1 MGYNVEK
8 DVLPFIGPDDDTDII
23 LFFTDG
29 KNEPKAQHKKMY
41 EDDADFTGNAL
52 GYEGTPLRTS
62 LRLCPKTP
70 EKAIQFSWIREPE
83 VSSNFT
89 DTNGFQFAYQNVY
102 IDGFVSSISTISEVA
117 YPPRIQSLGS
127 EALNINSVETACVL
141 GIPRQNE
148 EIDAIRI
155 LLEKETL
162 ECSSS

>member
-29 KNEPKAQHKKMY
+29 KNEPKKLNIRRCI

-52 GYEGTPLRTS
+52 GYEGDTLKDFITA
-62 LRLCPKTP
+62 CPKTP

-117 YPPRIQSLGS
+117 YPLGFSLWGQRPS
-127 EALNINSVETACVL
+127 T
-141 GIPRQNE
+141 
-148 EIDAIRI
+148 
-155 LLEKETL
+155 
-162 ECSSS
+162 